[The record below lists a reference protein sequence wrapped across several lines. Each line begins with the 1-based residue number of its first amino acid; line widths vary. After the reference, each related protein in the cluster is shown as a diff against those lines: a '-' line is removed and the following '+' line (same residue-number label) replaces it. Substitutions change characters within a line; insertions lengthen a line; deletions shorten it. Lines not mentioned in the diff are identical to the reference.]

1 MLEEGI
7 KTERET
13 DERREIMRR
22 AGVDG
27 DKKKAEGGVKLIG
40 KSHKKEREHVRERT
54 EKTESISYVIM
65 SHCASHLTSA

>member
-27 DKKKAEGGVKLIG
+27 DKKKSGGR
-40 KSHKKEREHVRERT
+40 SEADWKEP
-54 EKTESISYVIM
+54 
-65 SHCASHLTSA
+65 